1 MLQLRE
7 GKGEQK
13 YTNNSIN
20 KSAEKQQG
28 ITGGKQTW
36 GGGEG
41 NEGMSNGGY
50 SSISQM
56 LVMSELHRNTP
67 NLTHSSFRLKGERK
81 HSKTACS
88 AAITTDW

>member
-1 MLQLRE
+1 
-7 GKGEQK
+7 
-13 YTNNSIN
+13 
-20 KSAEKQQG
+20 
-28 ITGGKQTW
+28 
-36 GGGEG
+36 
-41 NEGMSNGGY
+41 MSNGGY